1 MIKKAI
7 WKKVPYGKIGNAQT
21 NIREKTQFRYSAGM
35 KNLSENSKIQIGP
48 CYADP
53 YWKYFSNA
61 HGLNFFRSMFN
72 VTSVAT
78 NDKNDLSPHKRLPLP
93 LKTLIKKNL

>member
-7 WKKVPYGKIGNAQT
+7 LKKVPYGKIGNAQS
-21 NIREKTQFRYSAGM
+21 NFREKTQFRYSAGV

-53 YWKYFSNA
+53 YWKYFSNV
-61 HGLNFFRSMFN
+61 HGLNFLGQCL
-72 VTSVAT
+72 TY
-78 NDKNDLSPHKRLPLP
+78 L
-93 LKTLIKKNL
+93 